1 MQCEGRNDR
10 PPQCGLAR
18 SAFNQT
24 PRPGSLTYRRSQAK
38 PAEAGVVANIP
49 ELDEL
54 FERWMKERQPAP
66 NSKNEYERAKNLF
79 KTLNEDKAIS
89 EYTNAD
95 ARKFKDAIVVK
106 TDPNGNR

>member
-24 PRPGSLTYRRSQAK
+24 PRPEPVS
-38 PAEAGVVANIP
+38 
-49 ELDEL
+49 LDEL